1 MKDNNKFFMHK
12 KCLGTYLAIFILL
25 VSKTQTAALEVGN
38 LYYLKAY
45 FLQVVWWRRGENNM
59 EI

>member
-1 MKDNNKFFMHK
+1 MHK